1 MSKSCIKYFTLD
13 ISLLDIS
20 QLIWV
25 YEFFFQCVIT
35 DNGLFSRLV
44 VVVLLNRGLI
54 GALYLYVV
62 NLSLKVTRRTVLI

>member
-1 MSKSCIKYFTLD
+1 MTI
-13 ISLLDIS
+13 
-20 QLIWV
+20 
-25 YEFFFQCVIT
+25 

-54 GALYLYVV
+54 GVLYLYVV